1 MNILVNVL
9 QSRPRPLNFVSCA
22 LLLTPIT
29 LASIFVGVA
38 SEGLAS
44 TSTSDLDDAP
54 SNLQDS
60 PKAVLD
66 EAWQIVY
73 QEYVDGDFNQIDWQQ
88 TRQDLLGRDYTS
100 RDAAYRALRSALQ
113 QLNDPYTRFLSPS
126 EYSDLTDQTSGEV
139 SGIGI
144 YLQKDSTTGEVRI
157 TEVVAGSPA
166 ERADLRVGDT
176 IVLVDG
182 QSTTRLTLQGV
193 SQRLRGQEGSQ
204 VTLTISRNE
213 GAPRSVVVTR
223 ALLEIATV
231 EHQLKDFSGRPI
243 GYIRL
248 LEFNAHAAEQMQEAI
263 LFLQDQGVEGFVL
276 DLRGNPGGL
285 LLASIDI
292 SRMWLQHGPIVRTLD
307 RDGSDE
313 SISANRTALTDLP
326 LTVLVDGRSASSS
339 EILTGALQD
348 NGRATVVGSTTFG
361 KALVQSLHGLADG
374 SGLTVTVAHY
384 YTPKGTDISKKGIT
398 PDITIELS
406 ARERQ
411 DLFNNPTMLG
421 TEADTQYLRAAEV
434 LTQTIASQGGTSN
447 GAEEP
452 RQLGRVENSE
462 DNN

>member
-1 MNILVNVL
+1 MNVTCV
-9 QSRPRPLNFVSCA
+9 A
-22 LLLTPIT
+22 LLTPIT
-29 LASIFVGVA
+29 LTSTLLVLPEAGVA
-38 SEGLAS
+38 STLQPG
-44 TSTSDLDDAP
+44 TDAE
-54 SNLQDS
+54 SNFQDS

-73 QEYVDGDFNQIDWQQ
+73 QEYVDGNFNQIDWQQ
-88 TRQDLLGRDYTS
+88 TRQQLLGQEYTS
-100 RDAAYRALRSALQ
+100 QEAAYGALRGALQ

-144 YLQKDSTTGEVRI
+144 YLQKDTATGDVLI
-157 TEVVAGSPA
+157 TDVVAGSPA
-166 ERADLRVGDT
+166 EQADLQVGDQ

-182 QSTTRLTLQGV
+182 QSTARLTLRGV
-193 SQRLRGQEGSQ
+193 SQKLRGQEGSQ
-204 VTLTISRNE
+204 VTLTISRN
-213 GAPRSVVVTR
+213 GGSPRSVVVTR
-223 ALLEIATV
+223 ARIEVATV
-231 EHQLKDFSGRPI
+231 EHALKNFSGRPI

-248 LEFNAHAAEQMQEAI
+248 LEFNAHAAEQMEDAI
-263 LFLQDQGVEGFVL
+263 LSLQDQGVEGFVL

-307 RDGSDE
+307 RNGSDE
-313 SISANRTALTDLP
+313 AISANRTALTNLP

-384 YTPKGTDISKKGIT
+384 YTPNGTDISKKGII
-398 PDITIELS
+398 PDVEIGLS
-406 ARERQ
+406 ARERR
-411 DLFNNPTMLG
+411 DLFNNPALLG
-421 TEADTQYLRAAEV
+421 TDSDTQYMRAAEV
-434 LTQTIASQGGTSN
+434 LAQTIASQESPVNRTGRPS
-447 GAEEP
+447 
-452 RQLGRVENSE
+452 QLGRLE
-462 DNN
+462 DVDAN